1 MKDFTDTTMAFPA
14 AKGAFVLVLVNLQSV
29 FSKILIS
36 QSQLV
41 DCGNMVRDQ
50 SHDCKNLRKP
60 KCNSEKL
67 IQEERDIL
75 FEYFL
80 PK

>member
-29 FSKILIS
+29 FSEILIS

-41 DCGNMVRDQ
+41 DCGNMIDTR
-50 SHDCKNLRKP
+50 SI
-60 KCNSEKL
+60 S
-67 IQEERDIL
+67 
-75 FEYFL
+75 
-80 PK
+80 